1 MLKTKLGR
9 TPLILLAIVLML
21 SVFSMTVF
29 ADEAISAND
38 GVSAPVDD
46 VVADANDTGDAD
58 GAVSDDKADDIAD
71 ATDKSETGDT
81 TTDGAKEETT
91 DGKKFGTSDLVSLI
105 ILGIV
110 VIAVA
115 VYCIVKREKVGTF
128 FRSIKSE
135 FKKIV
140 WSPWNQVR
148 KNTIVV
154 LVVVVSLAVVIG
166 IADLIFMEGIRALA
180 VLF

>member
-1 MLKTKLGR
+1 MLKTKLRR

-21 SVFSMTVF
+21 SVFSMTAF
-29 ADEAISAND
+29 ADEPVAD
-38 GVSAPVDD
+38 GVVSAPADD
-46 VVADANDTGDAD
+46 VAGEVNDGEVADDAAEGEKADETGD
-58 GAVSDDKADDIAD
+58 V
-71 ATDKSETGDT
+71 TDKSETGDT
-81 TTDGAKEETT
+81 TTDGGEGETT
-91 DGKKFGTSDLVSLI
+91 DGKGFGTSDLVSLI
-105 ILGIV
+105 ILAIV
-110 VIAVA
+110 VIAVVA
-115 VYCIVKREKVGTF
+115 YCIVKREKVGTF

-154 LVVVVSLAVVIG
+154 VIVVVALAVVIG
-166 IADLIFMEGIRALA
+166 LADLIFMEGIRALG